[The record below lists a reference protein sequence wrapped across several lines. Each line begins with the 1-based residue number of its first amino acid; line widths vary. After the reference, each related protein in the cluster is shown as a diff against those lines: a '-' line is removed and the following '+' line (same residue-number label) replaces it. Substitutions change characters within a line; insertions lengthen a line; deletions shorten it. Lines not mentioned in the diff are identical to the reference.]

1 MTFTLSY
8 LIYMITGIISTSV
21 IVSSYIF
28 LILQTYR
35 KSKNKISLLYSSFFI
50 FAAIWALGTT
60 IFPIFPYFYAR
71 LILDVA
77 VILSYVGF
85 FILFLS
91 LELMNFAKIN
101 VIRTVFFSSI
111 ISITTVLIIVD
122 PNYLLTTYLSDFGG
136 YMGRPSLL
144 FTLLQLVTIVGIS
157 TEYVLTALR
166 INKIAETPV
175 QKQQVIL
182 FILGISIGLYGMIIA
197 SIIRWA
203 INFPALMLLIG
214 AIGMSIMGIGFIKD
228 PDIAFAL
235 PFKVQSLTVIN
246 TAGVNLF
253 TKKFHQSKDISEDLL
268 SGAISGISL
277 LMQELL
283 GVVTSLKEVI
293 FGDRIIILDI
303 RKEFGVFIIAQQ
315 SSTTLKIA
323 LKNFANHFEEEF
335 SDHLS
340 RSFDLALFEGANK
353 YVEKYFGFLP
363 GAWKTNK

>member
-1 MTFTLSY
+1 MFS
-8 LIYMITGIISTSV
+8 
-21 IVSSYIF
+21 F
-28 LILQTYR
+28 
-35 KSKNKISLLYSSFFI
+35 FFI
-50 FAAIWALGTT
+50 FAAFWAFGTT

-71 LILDVA
+71 LILDIA
-77 VILSYVGF
+77 VIVSYIGF

-111 ISITTVLIIVD
+111 ISITTVLIIID

-136 YMGRPSLL
+136 YVGRPSIL
-144 FTLLQLVTIVGIS
+144 FSVLQLVIVAGIS
-157 TEYVLTALR
+157 TEYVFTAFR
-166 INKIAETPV
+166 IKKIAETSV

-197 SIIRWA
+197 SLIRWI

-214 AIGMSIMGIGFIKD
+214 AIGMFIMGIGFIRD

-246 TAGVNLF
+246 TAGANLF
-253 TKKFHQSKDISEDLL
+253 TKKFHQSKNISEDLL

-283 GVVTSLKEVI
+283 GVITSLKEVV

-323 LKNFANHFEEEF
+323 LNNFTNHFEQEF

-340 RSFDLALFEGANK
+340 RSFDLAVFQDANK